1 VGKRKTSSFESEEA
15 HSPLREVGEM
25 RRTILILVGAAITLS
40 VAAASALGS
49 IPDADGVVHSCY
61 KAVSGQLRVIDSDAG
76 QACKEGETSLVW
88 NQVGP
93 TGPTGPGTVGGPQWF
108 TTQVLADGSAFRSS
122 IDGVTARKA
131 GVGVYFVTF
140 PRGLRSCEYF
150 TTPTEG
156 PIFAVPIAAYRYAG
170 PDEELMVKTY
180 DADGLPADASFELG
194 LICYADF

>member
-1 VGKRKTSSFESEEA
+1 METSDTA
-15 HSPLREVGEM
+15 ALREMGEM
-25 RRTILILVGAAITLS
+25 RRTILILVGAAIILS
-40 VAAASALGS
+40 VAAVSALGS
-49 IPDADGVVHSCY
+49 IPDGDGVVHGCY
-61 KAVSGQLRVIDSDAG
+61 KTASGQLRVIDNDAG
-76 QACKEGETSLVW
+76 QGCKDGETSLVW

-93 TGPTGPGTVGGPQWF
+93 TGPTGSGTVGGPQWF
-108 TTQVLADGSAFRSS
+108 TTQVLADGSAFRAS

-150 TTPTEG
+150 TTPTDG

-180 DADGLPADASFELG
+180 GADGLPADASFELG
-194 LICYADF
+194 LVCYADF